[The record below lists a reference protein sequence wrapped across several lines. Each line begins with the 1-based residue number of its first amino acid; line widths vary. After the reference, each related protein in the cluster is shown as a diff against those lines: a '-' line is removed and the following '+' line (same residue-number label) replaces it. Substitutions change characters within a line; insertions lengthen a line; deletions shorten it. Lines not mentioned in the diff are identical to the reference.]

1 MTPEVGLTVQ
11 PVAPAFVT
19 AYAIAP
25 LPLVVAKVGV
35 AVEDVM

>member
-11 PVAPAFVT
+11 PVVPALVT
-19 AYAIAP
+19 AYEIAP
-25 LPLVVAKVGV
+25 LPLVVAAVGV